1 MGWGL
6 ERLASAGAGAKLAAA
21 GARFYDG
28 AQPPPAFEN
37 HPNMLSIFRRGVT
50 SKIMLVVLAIGL
62 FAIVVTGFGT
72 GSDMGSLSG
81 GADRIASVGDEQVT
95 STELTSQINR
105 QLAQAREQRPE
116 LDMATFLGSGV
127 FEQTL
132 SQLISSKALLSFAR
146 SLGFT
151 ASEKMVN
158 TEIASI
164 PAFQNL
170 AGEFDNAA
178 FRQALAQQNITEQA
192 LREEIA
198 GSIIQQQVLAP
209 LAASAGVP
217 QSLALQ
223 YSSLLLER
231 RTGSVG
237 VVPAEAMP
245 AGPAPT
251 PQELATFYR
260 QNQGRY
266 RIPERRVI
274 RYAPFGVEQVAGAAQ
289 PTEAEI
295 ANFYRSNAARYAA
308 QETRTLSQVV
318 LPSQQAAQQFAAK
331 VARGTSFVQAAA
343 EAGFS
348 QADIKVGQQSRAQF
362 AGLASPAVANAAFSA
377 AQGAV
382 TAPTQSEFGWHVVR
396 VESINRTPARPLEAV
411 RGEIAKQL
419 GEQKRQDALADLVTK
434 IEESLADGASFEEV
448 ARANNLPV
456 RETPPVTAAGRT
468 EGAPLPPEAAPL
480 LKTAFD
486 MTEDDE
492 PVVETLGKGE
502 SFAMVAPARIIPAA
516 PPPLAQIQ
524 DRVRADLIARRAAD
538 RARAVAAAIAAKING
553 GMAPAQAFAQAG
565 VRLPPIQPI
574 NARRIQI
581 AQGNQVPPPLA
592 MMFSM
597 KTGTAKVLQAPQ
609 GSGWF
614 VVHLA
619 KREAGDARS
628 QPQLVQAT
636 QAQLGQLVGNEY
648 VEQFIKA
655 VEKDQKVKR
664 DEGAVRRARQ
674 QLLGPGN
681 R

>member
-1 MGWGL
+1 
-6 ERLASAGAGAKLAAA
+6 
-21 GARFYDG
+21 
-28 AQPPPAFEN
+28 
-37 HPNMLSIFRRGVT
+37 MLSIFRHGVT

-72 GSDMGSLSG
+72 GGDMGSLAG
-81 GADRIASVGDEQVT
+81 GGDRVARVGDEQVT
-95 STELTSQINR
+95 STELTAQVNR

-116 LDMATFLGSGV
+116 LDMATFLGTGA
-127 FEQTL
+127 FEETL
-132 SQLISSKALLSFAR
+132 RQLISSKALLSFAR
-146 SLGFT
+146 GLGFT

-170 AGEFDNAA
+170 AGQFDNAA
-178 FRQALAQQNITEQA
+178 FRAALAQQNITEQA
-192 LREEIA
+192 LRDEIA
-198 GSIIQQQVLAP
+198 GSIIQQQVLVP
-209 LAASAGVP
+209 LAASARVP

-237 VVPAEAMP
+237 VVPAEAMGT
-245 AGPAPT
+245 GPEPT
-251 PQELATFYR
+251 AQELAGFYR

-274 RYAPFGVEQVAGAAQ
+274 RYAPFGVEQVAAKAQ

-295 ANFYRSNAARYAA
+295 GAFYRANAARYAA

-331 VARGTSFVQAAA
+331 LARGTSFAQAAA

-362 AGLASPAVANAAFSA
+362 ASLASPAVANAAFSA
-377 AQGAV
+377 AQGAT

-396 VESINRTPARPLEAV
+396 VDGITRTPARPLAAV
-411 RGEIAKQL
+411 RAEIAKQL
-419 GEQKRQDALADLVTK
+419 GDQKRQDALADLVTR

-448 ARANNLPV
+448 ARANNLAV
-456 RETPPVTAAGRT
+456 RQTPPVTAAGRV
-468 EGAPLPPEAAPL
+468 EGGQLPPEAAPL
-480 LKTAFD
+480 LKTAFE
-486 MTEDDE
+486 MAEDED
-492 PVVETLGKGE
+492 PVVETLTKSE
-502 SFAMVAPARIIPAA
+502 RFAMLAPARVIPAA
-516 PPPLAQIQ
+516 PPPLAQVRN
-524 DRVRADLIARRAAD
+524 RVRADFIARRAAD

-565 VRLPPIQPI
+565 VRLPPIQPV

-581 AQGNQVPPPLA
+581 AQGKQVPPPLA

-597 KTGTAKVLQAPQ
+597 KTGTAKVLQAP
-609 GSGWF
+609 GGAGWF

-636 QAQLGQLVGNEY
+636 QAQFGEVIGNEY

-664 DEGAVRRARQ
+664 DDDAVRRTRQ